1 MNKKFLIAFWG
12 VFTAVMVYF
21 NVVNNIGLNKFAKG
35 VYSQVPDSGSIDM
48 YVALHSVNL
57 SSEIARSYAENK
69 EVILILL
76 NTDFPKLVY
85 RYQEGICGPCFQED
99 MKLLYQLKDEIGGDR
114 ILIIPAYDEN
124 RNSLLSM
131 DSQLNH
137 FKHRNIPLDLLA
149 LPADEE
155 GVISKYFA
163 IINKDGNIEKILLS
177 YPGYPEFTR
186 EYINEVK
193 KLIAPSE

>member
-1 MNKKFLIAFWG
+1 MNKKFLIVFWG
-12 VFTAVMVYF
+12 AFTAVMVYF
-21 NVVNNIGLNKFAKG
+21 NVVNNIELNKYAEG
-35 VYSQVPDSGSIDM
+35 VYSQAPDSGLIDM
-48 YVALHSVNL
+48 DVALHSINL

-85 RYQEGICGPCFQED
+85 RYQEGICGACFQED

-124 RNSLLSM
+124 RNSLLAM
-131 DSQLNH
+131 NSQLNH
-137 FKHRNIPLDLLA
+137 FNHRNISLDLLA
-149 LPADEE
+149 VPADED

-163 IINKDGNIEKILLS
+163 IINKDGNIERILLS
-177 YPGYPEFTR
+177 YPGYPEFTQK
-186 EYINEVK
+186 YINEIK
-193 KLIAPSE
+193 KLISPSE